1 MLFRRFRSCLTF
13 KRSALFSISASS
25 ASPLFHRDLKSPN
38 VLITNTW
45 QAKVSDFGM
54 AKFDTSAIMSAS
66 NSTTSAGKGGLG
78 STKWK
83 APELF
88 KFPRPNFNESCDVY
102 SFGIVVWEVL
112 TGLVPYKV
120 VPNEALGGMV
130 RYEKKRP
137 EPMPEGKYGP
147 LVQLMEQCWQQEPGA
162 RLTFRAIV
170 DVLTPLQEKR
180 RSGVQRDG
188 SFQRKVKEQAK
199 KEVEEETQK
208 LREELEAEKRLMKA
222 QLEQARREIEEEKRK
237 AKDQAK
243 KELGEERKNEEVR
256 ESGRLDVVGM
266 GNFVIFLTNMRVLS
280 SFFYFPD
287 ETSDRKEEEGG
298 GGREEEEGGR
308 GEAEE
313 EGG

>member
-1 MLFRRFRSCLTF
+1 MDGATKKGIIMDVAEGMLYLYSRSP
-13 KRSALFSISASS
+13 
-25 ASPLFHRDLKSPN
+25 PLFHRDLKSPN
-38 VLITNTW
+38 VLITANW

-66 NSTTSAGKGGLG
+66 NSTNSAGKGGLG

-112 TGLVPYKV
+112 TGLVPYKAI
-120 VPNEALGGMV
+120 PNEALSGMV
-130 RYEKKRP
+130 LYKNERP

-199 KEVEEETQK
+199 KEVEEETRKIKEQA
-208 LREELEAEKRLMKA
+208 REELEAEKRLMKA

-237 AKDQAK
+237 LND
-243 KELGEERKNEEVR
+243 G
-256 ESGRLDVVGM
+256 
-266 GNFVIFLTNMRVLS
+266 
-280 SFFYFPD
+280 
-287 ETSDRKEEEGG
+287 
-298 GGREEEEGGR
+298 
-308 GEAEE
+308 AEKVS
-313 EGG
+313 